1 MKNIIIVTGG
11 AGFIGTNLIE
21 TLIKKTNYK
30 IYSLD
35 NYIAGSKKN
44 HIKNKKIKYF
54 NGSTKNFSKIFNIY
68 KKKIKAVFHFGE
80 FSRIAQSFKMLD
92 ALIESNIHGSTNVV
106 NFCKENNIRIIY
118 SATSAAFGNNFN
130 DQNLSPYS
138 FTKTT
143 ILNLILNFHDWYHLD
158 YNIVYFYNVYG
169 GRQIVNHK
177 MAAVIGI
184 FENCKNNNKP
194 LPVVRPGTQTR
205 VFTHVDDVIDGTLK
219 ILRNSRIKHLLI
231 RANKSYSI
239 LNVAK
244 MFNHKYKLINFRPG
258 ERFTSTFPELIRGNK
273 VKIHYGKKKL
283 KEYINKKYESS

>member
-11 AGFIGTNLIE
+11 AGFIGSNLIE
-21 TLIKKTNYK
+21 TLLNKTNYQ

-35 NYIAGSKKN
+35 NYIAGNKKN
-44 HIKNKKIKYF
+44 HIKNKKVKYF
-54 NGSTKNFSKIFNIY
+54 NGSTKDFDKFFNKF

-92 ALIESNIHGSTNVV
+92 KLIESNIYGSTNVV
-106 NFCKENNIRIIY
+106 NFCKANNIRIIY
-118 SATSAAFGNNFN
+118 SATSAAFGNNFD

-143 ILNLILNFHDWYHLD
+143 ILNLILNYHEWYGLN

-184 FENCKNNNKP
+184 FEHCKKNNLVIP
-194 LPVVRPGTQTR
+194 IVRPGTQSR
-205 VFTHVDDVIDGTLK
+205 VFTHVEDVVDGTLK
-219 ILRNSRIKHLLI
+219 ILKDPGVKHLLI

-244 MFNHKYKLINFRPG
+244 MFNHKYKLIGYRPG
-258 ERFTSTFPELIRGNK
+258 ERFASTFPKTIRGNK
-273 VKIHYGKKKL
+273 VNIHYGKKKL
-283 KEYINKKYESS
+283 KDYIKKNYESF